1 MCALQGVTATT
12 DTQTSKQQDQL
23 PSGVNLYP
31 AIRVLCNVVQQQLQ
45 AKIPCSLQALTNMLV
60 AGDRV
65 QVRRRSRL

>member
-1 MCALQGVTATT
+1 MCVLQGVIATT
-12 DTQTSKQQDQL
+12 GGQTSKQQDQL

-60 AGDRV
+60 AADRV